1 MIPQAYITEWSNNV
15 PWQTNEQVEQDLVI
29 CHALTAIF
37 SDEFLASNLAFRG
50 GTALHKLYLHP
61 QPRYSE
67 DIDLVQI
74 NSSPIKETIQRLQK
88 QLAFIDNKSVVDPRK
103 NNNTLRFRF
112 DSEFAPVQSLKVKVE
127 INCKEHFTV
136 LGFQKFPFEVK
147 SSWFI
152 GSSDITTYRLEEL
165 LGTKLR
171 ALYQRR
177 KGRDLYDLYKALI
190 QVPELDK
197 QAIIKCYREY
207 MNFVVD
213 RSPTQKQFIQN
224 MEAKMLDTDFQGD
237 ITALIRPDEKYNQE
251 EAYELVRTEIIER
264 I

>member
-1 MIPQAYITEWSNNV
+1 MIPQAYITEWSNKV

-29 CHALTAIF
+29 CRALTAIF
-37 SDEFLASNLAFRG
+37 SDEFLASSLAFRG

-61 QPRYSE
+61 QLRYSE

-74 NSSPIKETIQRLQK
+74 RPEPIKETIQRLQQ
-88 QLAFIDNKSVVDPRK
+88 QLSFINASCVVDQRR
-103 NNNTLRFRF
+103 NNNTLKFRF
-112 DSEFAPVQSLKVKVE
+112 ISEFPPVQTLGVKVE

-136 LGFQKFPFEVK
+136 FGYQKFPFEVK
-147 SSWFI
+147 SSWFT
-152 GSSDITTYRLEEL
+152 GSCDVTTYKLEEL

-177 KGRDLYDLYKALI
+177 KGRDLYDLYQALK

-197 QAIIKCYREY
+197 QAMLHCYQDY
-207 MNFVVD
+207 MKFVVSQ
-213 RSPTQKQFIQN
+213 SPTRKQFLQN
-224 MEAKMLDTDFQGD
+224 MEAKMLDNEFLGD
-237 ITALIRPDEKYNQE
+237 IAAIVRPNETYNPY
-251 EAYELVRTEIIER
+251 EAYELVKNQIIVK